1 MEPTAPKVAPHQ
13 HTVRQDITLTAQ
25 EMMTS
30 VTVSSVHLDITVTA
44 VEMFFLMDSAPRDTI
59 VLGVRILLPLLA
71 ITAPKVT
78 TVQRVALHPRDA
90 HQGHSRMSLD
100 SGPASLAQQ
109 ATSVTM

>member
-1 MEPTAPKVAPHQ
+1 
-13 HTVRQDITLTAQ
+13 
-25 EMMTS
+25 MMTS

-78 TVQRVALHPRDA
+78 TVQRVDLHPRDA

-100 SGPASLAQQ
+100 SGPASLAQR